1 MKIKFG
7 SFVTDGRGKIGG
19 HVASKNRAGS
29 YLRTKVTP
37 VNPQT
42 SFQMQRRSLFGSLAQ
57 SWSGLTQTVRD
68 GFNNAVTEWAR
79 TDIFGDIKNPTG
91 QTLYIRLNQS
101 AQNAGHPAIASV
113 PAKLPMVDGV
123 ISAASVSISDG
134 EIVLT
139 GAYTGVNART
149 VLYATGVVG
158 DGISFVKNRFRQ
170 IFTSADIDTDSI
182 AAYNVLV
189 ARFGVPVAG
198 DVIWL
203 GVRYV
208 LPNGQQSPMQV
219 IRVVV
224 SA

>member
-19 HVASKNRAGS
+19 HVASKNRSGS

-57 SWSGLTQTVRD
+57 SWSGLSQTVRD

-91 QTLYIRLNQS
+91 QTLYIRLNQT

-123 ISAASVSISDG
+123 ISSAIIGIATG
-134 EIVLT
+134 EVMLT
-139 GAYTGVNART
+139 GAYGGTDANTT
-149 VLYATGVVG
+149 VYATGVVG
-158 DGISFVKNRFRQ
+158 EGISFVKNRFRQ
-170 IFTSADIDTDSI
+170 IFSGQDLMNDANAVY
-182 AAYNVLV
+182 AALV
-189 ARFGVPVAG
+189 SRFGVPVAG

-219 IRVVV
+219 LRVVV